1 MPSVPAARPR
11 PLPQQTRLNSV
22 FLTDNISFKEHLYIE
37 NKKKMKKELHPRQA
51 VNLLNIK

>member
-1 MPSVPAARPR
+1 MPSVPAAR